1 MTVISIPLLLICML
15 NFSLAHAVINT
26 SFKSLSIFAVA
37 IAACRLALQYT
48 TDASRI
54 NYPSLTFWLVI
65 EANVDVIVA
74 SISSYRV
81 VVLDYLKDHIARQ
94 QHLSMAPQALYA
106 GTLVPG
112 NRKDVA
118 KIATPH
124 SATEFRPLSEQRS
137 TRSSSSIS

>member
-1 MTVISIPLLLICML
+1 MS
-15 NFSLAHAVINT
+15 NFCLAHAVINT
-26 SFKSLSIFAVA
+26 SFKSLSIFAIA
-37 IAACRLALQYT
+37 IAACRLVLQFS

-54 NYPSLTFWLVI
+54 NYVSLTFWLAI

-81 VVLDYLKDHIARQ
+81 VVLDYLQDRRARQ
-94 QHLSMAPQALYA
+94 QHLSMAPRALYA

-112 NRKDVA
+112 RRKDVA

-124 SATEFRPLSEQRS
+124 SATELRALSEQQFI
-137 TRSSSSIS
+137 RSSSSSVL